1 MSNAFCE
8 HNFSF
13 HIFSFNKYHYTD
25 NRGGSPM
32 NYIGYMNKGRGRLVC
47 DYNTIE
53 VYENEGLFIPK
64 GLAYQSFWYGE
75 DEVSF
80 ISLGYENMP
89 VDDEQNLILQKLQNS
104 IEINEKIKSIPTGRA
119 VTAKTLSL
127 FYDMLSD
134 IIPNM
139 KYMPKNKEMRVLYDA
154 KKYIEENSGC
164 SIPQAAEA
172 CFVSESYLYYTFKKN
187 LKITPNDYRQK
198 VLCEKAVSL
207 LKTTDKK
214 IDEIADCLDFS
225 SASYLRKVLKKH
237 IGKTP
242 REIRKISG
250 I

>member
-1 MSNAFCE
+1 
-8 HNFSF
+8 
-13 HIFSFNKYHYTD
+13 
-25 NRGGSPM
+25 
-32 NYIGYMNKGRGRLVC
+32 
-47 DYNTIE
+47 
-53 VYENEGLFIPK
+53 
-64 GLAYQSFWYGE
+64 
-75 DEVSF
+75 
-80 ISLGYENMP
+80 MP
-89 VDDEQNLILQKLQNS
+89 VDDEQNLILQKLPNS

-119 VTAKTLSL
+119 VTAKMLSL

-134 IIPNM
+134 IIPSM
-139 KYMPKNKEMRVLYDA
+139 EYMPKDKEMRVLYEA

-198 VLCEKAVSL
+198 VLCEKVVSL

>member
-1 MSNAFCE
+1 MLNISFPWL
-8 HNFSF
+8 FSLVPICAIL
-13 HIFSFNKYHYTD
+13 IF
-25 NRGGSPM
+25 
-32 NYIGYMNKGRGRLVC
+32 
-47 DYNTIE
+47 
-53 VYENEGLFIPK
+53 FI
-64 GLAYQSFWYGE
+64 
-75 DEVSF
+75 
-80 ISLGYENMP
+80 I
-89 VDDEQNLILQKLQNS
+89 
-104 IEINEKIKSIPTGRA
+104 
-119 VTAKTLSL
+119 
-127 FYDMLSD
+127 FY
-134 IIPNM
+134 
-139 KYMPKNKEMRVLYDA
+139 KNG
-154 KKYIEENSGC
+154 GC

-187 LKITPNDYRQK
+187 LKIRPNDYRQK

>member
-1 MSNAFCE
+1 
-8 HNFSF
+8 
-13 HIFSFNKYHYTD
+13 
-25 NRGGSPM
+25 
-32 NYIGYMNKGRGRLVC
+32 
-47 DYNTIE
+47 
-53 VYENEGLFIPK
+53 
-64 GLAYQSFWYGE
+64 
-75 DEVSF
+75 
-80 ISLGYENMP
+80 MP
-89 VDDEQNLILQKLQNS
+89 VDDEQNLILQKLPNS

-134 IIPNM
+134 IIPSM
-139 KYMPKNKEMRVLYDA
+139 EYMPKNKEMRVLYEA

-207 LKTTDKK
+207 CEKAVSLLKTTDKK
-214 IDEIADCLDFS
+214 IDEIADCLNFS